1 MATIS
6 ASIALQ
12 DKMTPIM
19 KTMLNSINSLI
30 AGLEKTEKASGRAID
45 TKSMAAAKAEIAVLA
60 AENQEAC
67 NLLEQAAKEKQAQ
80 AVQLIV
86 EGVKKTLGSH

>member
-45 TKSMAAAKAEIAVLA
+45 TKSMAAAKAEIARAGA
-60 AENQEAC
+60 AFKELENDIDKATKQQE
-67 NLLEQAAKEKQAQ
+67 
-80 AVQLIV
+80 
-86 EGVKKTLGSH
+86 